1 MDFKFKVGLMATTQE
16 LCLVANSSYMIE
28 LATLLAKS
36 QFTHGEEAPSLIL
49 CFYKLLRQW
58 YEEQIQNVQT
68 PAAGNS
74 AQSQKT
80 AHSRKEGVLHREITS
95 SYLKGKAVIITA
107 SFGKKTKVFG
117 ENCGW

>member
-49 CFYKLLRQW
+49 CFYKLLRQ
-58 YEEQIQNVQT
+58 
-68 PAAGNS
+68 
-74 AQSQKT
+74 
-80 AHSRKEGVLHREITS
+80 
-95 SYLKGKAVIITA
+95 
-107 SFGKKTKVFG
+107 
-117 ENCGW
+117 